1 MDANSQKR
9 SLEEALTA
17 LKTDEA
23 RWQRLDSQLRRM
35 ASRLTYAGD
44 GRSRRLDAS
53 LEKIR
58 RQLRQPLD
66 EEQLNP
72 LLAELSDAVKALDD
86 VVPSAA
92 ASPAL
97 ARNALQRAGR
107 ALIDLL
113 DKLELKDA
121 LDDDLTALRTGF
133 AAVGDERELGA
144 QIEAMAN
151 LINRHCRRIGE
162 QREVAEKLLGQVTD
176 QLEALA
182 SYLTRERED
191 RITGT
196 GFRHELDQQVT
207 QEMSALDG
215 EVQAASSLGALQQ
228 GVRSRIGSITSHMKQ
243 FREREEQRAREWQHR
258 SAAMQQRIQ
267 ELERSAQAM
276 EATLRQEQHLAST
289 DTLTGVAN
297 RLVFE
302 HRMAE
307 ACRRMIKENITS
319 SLLVLDI
326 DRFKKIN
333 DTYGHAAGDRALRI
347 VAQHLSAELRPDDL
361 LARYGG
367 EEFAAVLTGTGLE
380 EALHVAERLRL
391 RIENLA
397 FHSRQQPIRIT
408 LSCGVATLLGNDTP
422 ESVFERADRA
432 LYQAK
437 RGGRNRCASL

>member
-1 MDANSQKR
+1 MDTSSQIR
-9 SLEEALTA
+9 LLEEALEA
-17 LKTDEA
+17 LRADEA

-35 ASRLTYAGD
+35 ASRLTYAAD

-58 RQLRQPLD
+58 RQLREPLD
-66 EEQLNP
+66 DEELNP
-72 LLAELSDAVKALDD
+72 LLAELADAVKALDD
-86 VVPSAA
+86 VVPPSAA
-92 ASPAL
+92 NPAV
-97 ARNALQRAGR
+97 ARKSLDRAAR

-113 DKLELKDA
+113 DKLELNDA
-121 LDDDLTALRTGF
+121 PEEDLIALREGF
-133 AAVGDERELGA
+133 AAASDDRRLAA

-162 QREVAEKLLGQVTD
+162 QREVAEKLLAQVTD

-182 SYLTRERED
+182 SYLNRESED
-191 RITGT
+191 RRAGIEG
-196 GFRHELDQQVT
+196 RQELDRQVT
-207 QEMSALDG
+207 QEMNALDD
-215 EVQAASSLGALQQ
+215 EALAASDLGSLQQ
-228 GVRSRIGSITSHMKQ
+228 GVRSRISSITSHLKQ
-243 FREREEQRAREWQHR
+243 FREREEQRERNWQVR
-258 SAAMQQRIQ
+258 NASMQLRIQ

-297 RLVFE
+297 RLVFQ
-302 HRMAE
+302 HRIAE
-307 ACRRMIKENITS
+307 ACQRMVTDGITS

-326 DRFKKIN
+326 DRFKKVN
-333 DTYGHAAGDRALRI
+333 DTYGHAAGDRALRV

-367 EEFAAVLTGTGLE
+367 EEFVAVLTGTGLE
-380 EALHVAERLRL
+380 EAVHVAERLRR
-391 RIENLA
+391 RIERLG

-408 LSCGVATLLGNDTP
+408 LSCGVTTLRTEDTP

-437 RGGRNRCASL
+437 RGGRNRCESL